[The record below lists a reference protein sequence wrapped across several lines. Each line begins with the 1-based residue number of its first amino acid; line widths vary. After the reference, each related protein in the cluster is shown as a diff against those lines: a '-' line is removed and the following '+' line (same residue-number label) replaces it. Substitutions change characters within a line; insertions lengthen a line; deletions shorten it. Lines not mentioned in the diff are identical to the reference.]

1 MLRCMAGSMNDF
13 DADVAEFDFIAVRYT
28 LKREADIGFGEEN
41 ILGPASSARAGPVER
56 WSA

>member
-1 MLRCMAGSMNDF
+1 MNDF